1 MKNSIRTLVYTEYL
15 QQVKFKLK
23 SQQEGDTHRAVVYER
38 YAYLKAKVFVHQRSE
53 GRRAGLVIASKMK
66 GGTGGGDLG
75 REPYDII
82 LSCRS

>member
-1 MKNSIRTLVYTEYL
+1 M
-15 QQVKFKLK
+15 
-23 SQQEGDTHRAVVYER
+23 YER